1 MCKVLPTTMIFL
13 CNCHNPTRSAQ
24 VPHRKPLKFD
34 LARRDGLDLGPDIL
48 WAGNIFVDYFEG
60 FQIHPDSTGYD
71 WTEEAPILSSLV
83 RWSVLLVHQKSK
95 SSVDCRGCH
104 LFLLQDEALDS
115 QDVILQF
122 KVARKWKITEAGQC
136 KCMHCTTFLENSL
149 LTQTD
154 PNRSSLTVFNMFQRF
169 SLRPMRSFVR
179 CFRVAWLLLNNWYKP
194 QVRAA
199 GRGRGD
205 ALTVSENRHERWS
218 TRPTS

>member
-1 MCKVLPTTMIFL
+1 M
-13 CNCHNPTRSAQ
+13 
-24 VPHRKPLKFD
+24 
-34 LARRDGLDLGPDIL
+34 
-48 WAGNIFVDYFEG
+48 
-60 FQIHPDSTGYD
+60 D
-71 WTEEAPILSSLV
+71 WTLALTFCEQVTFLLITLKVSRFIQIPLDMTGLKKLQFWVVLV